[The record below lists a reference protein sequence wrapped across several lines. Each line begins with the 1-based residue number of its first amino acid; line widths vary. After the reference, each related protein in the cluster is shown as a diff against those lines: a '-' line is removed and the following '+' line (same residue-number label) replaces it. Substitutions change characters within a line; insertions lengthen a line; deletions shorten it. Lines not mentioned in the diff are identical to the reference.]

1 MGRIWNL
8 IGWMTVT
15 LIVPALIFV
24 SMSESECDHRF
35 LSHSTTCKP
44 CRAAQVGR
52 HLPDVIDGDNLHVI
66 IPKESTATTAGPPV
80 AHHL

>member
-8 IGWMTVT
+8 LGWMTMT

-24 SMSESECDHRF
+24 SMGESECDHGS
-35 LSHSTTCKP
+35 LTHSATCKP
-44 CRAAQVGR
+44 CRATHVGR
-52 HLPDVIDGDNLHVI
+52 QLPNVIDGDNLHVVV
-66 IPKESTATTAGPPV
+66 PKESTATTAGPPV